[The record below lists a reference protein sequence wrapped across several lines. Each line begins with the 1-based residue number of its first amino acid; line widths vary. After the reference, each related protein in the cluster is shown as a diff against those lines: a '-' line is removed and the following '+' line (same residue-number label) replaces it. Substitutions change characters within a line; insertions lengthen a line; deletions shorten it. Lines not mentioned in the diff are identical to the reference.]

1 MREAAIERRLTQAVR
16 RAGGIAFKFVSP
28 GHSGVPDR
36 LILLPGRV
44 LFVELKTETG
54 KLTKLQVV
62 THELMR
68 KLGADVWTLYG
79 LDQVNRFIEEEVM
92 SDAFQAL
99 SVSGSSGAV
108 DPGA

>member
-16 RAGGIAFKFVSP
+16 KAGGIAFKFTSP

-54 KLTKLQVV
+54 KLSKLQAV
-62 THELMR
+62 TQKLMR
-68 KLGADVWTLYG
+68 KLGADVRTLYG
-79 LDQVNRFIEEEVM
+79 MDQVNRFIEEVVLRGV
-92 SDAFQAL
+92 QA
-99 SVSGSSGAV
+99 VPISGSGGDLDSGA
-108 DPGA
+108 